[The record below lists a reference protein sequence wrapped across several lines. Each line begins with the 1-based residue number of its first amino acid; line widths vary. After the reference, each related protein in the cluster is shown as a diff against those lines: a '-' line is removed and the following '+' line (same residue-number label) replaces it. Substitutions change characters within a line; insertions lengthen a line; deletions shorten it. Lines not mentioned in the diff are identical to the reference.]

1 MQSRGEVGKKK
12 GADRPI
18 LRAEALV
25 VQRGGRRVLDI
36 PALEVSRGEV
46 LAIIGPNGAGKSTLL
61 LTLALLLSP
70 TDGRLWFDGLLV
82 DRRVDRVALRR
93 RMAVVFQEPLLLD
106 LSVYENVAIGLQLRG
121 VPAPERARRICYWLE
136 RFGIAELAR
145 RPARDLSG
153 GEAQRTSLARAFALS
168 PEVLFLDEP
177 FAGLDA
183 PTHAE
188 VIDHVSAV
196 IRDAGITT
204 VFVTHDRDEA
214 LALGDRIG
222 VLIEGRLLQL
232 DRPEIV
238 FGAPTSPEVAAFVGI
253 ETVVSGHVIAYQD
266 GVASV
271 RVAQHIVEA
280 VAEMHPG
287 REVWLCLR
295 PEDVTLLSENAF
307 GESSARNRMTGHV
320 VQIRPA
326 GTQVRVTVDCGFPI
340 VALITH
346 HSAQTLGLT
355 PGRRV
360 MVSFKA
366 NAVHLIGR

>member
-1 MQSRGEVGKKK
+1 VEEARDSNRT
-12 GADRPI
+12 I
-18 LRAEALV
+18 LRAEGLV
-25 VQRGGRRVLDI
+25 VQRAGRTVLDI

-70 TDGRLWFDGLLV
+70 TEGRLWFDGLPI

-106 LSVYENVAIGLQLRG
+106 LSVYENVALGLQLRG
-121 VPAPERARRICYWLE
+121 VPASERRRRTWYWLE
-136 RFGIAELAR
+136 RLGIAELAQ

-168 PEVLFLDEP
+168 PEILFLDEP

-183 PTHAE
+183 PTRVE
-188 VIDHVSAV
+188 VIDHVGAV
-196 IRDAGITT
+196 IRDTGITT

-222 VLIEGRLLQL
+222 VLIGGRLLQL
-232 DRPEIV
+232 DRPEVV
-238 FGAPTSPEVAAFVGI
+238 FGTPANPEVAAFVGI
-253 ETVVSGHVIAYQD
+253 ETVVPGHVIAYRD

-271 RVAQHIVEA
+271 QVAQRVIEA

-287 REVWLCLR
+287 RAVWVCLR
-295 PEDVTLLSENAF
+295 PEDVTLLSENTA
-307 GESSARNRMTGHV
+307 GESSARNRLTGHV
-320 VQIRPA
+320 VRVRPA
-326 GTQVRVTVDCGFPI
+326 GTQVRVTVDCGFPV
-340 VALITH
+340 VALITQT
-346 HSAQTLGLT
+346 SAQKLSLI
-355 PGRRV
+355 PGQSV
-360 MVSFKA
+360 VVSFKA
-366 NAVHLIGR
+366 SAVHLIGR